1 MTNFKV
7 GDLAKCLFNTKVY
20 LVSVVETWS
29 GPRGKICKVELMHD
43 KLKTDSIT
51 VPMDWLVPI
60 DAS

>member
-1 MTNFKV
+1 
-7 GDLAKCLFNTKVY
+7 VY

-51 VPMDWLVPI
+51 IPMDWLVPI
-60 DAS
+60 ETT